1 MLGGRFLQG
10 TKSHNNFLLETK
22 SKRKRDPNMNQQP
35 KANQNQRSNVVAM
48 RPKHNK
54 PRQLMFTE
62 EEQLRLLMLCPNVK
76 Q

>member
-1 MLGGRFLQG
+1 
-10 TKSHNNFLLETK
+10 
-22 SKRKRDPNMNQQP
+22 MNQQP